1 MANAEAATLAE
12 TLFLTLPLGGLDAVL
27 DEVGAAVGGK
37 IVVDV
42 VNPLYL
48 CHDRFVLADLPE
60 GSAGE
65 YIQRRLPGARVVS
78 TLKTNSAASLARL
91 GSPIDGDILVCGDDS
106 DARAAVSALLTS
118 VDAHVVDVGSLA
130 MARHIEHAAA
140 LLLNLNR
147 RLKASTSLRI
157 IGLPVDVRPAPP
169 TTAHPA

>member
-42 VNPLYL
+42 VNPLHL
-48 CHDRFVLADLPE
+48 RHDRFVLADLPE
-60 GSAGE
+60 GSAAE

-91 GSPIDGDILVCGDDS
+91 GSPIDGDVLVCGDDS

-118 VDAHVVDVGSLA
+118 VDAHVVDVGPLD

-157 IGLPVDVRPAPP
+157 IGLPVDVPPGPP
-169 TTAHPA
+169 TTPF